1 MKAELK
7 SYAPIIF
14 LLLII
19 TGLTFWSTMSGGGA
33 EKGLPSISPFNGV
46 LLAVVGLAAGLVG
59 GIIGTGGCSVMLPI
73 LHLLLGYPAPI
84 AVGTTLFAV
93 MFTAVSGGYG
103 HLMRG
108 NVDKKA
114 ISWLGVFGL
123 IGVLFGSW
131 LFIQLS
137 TQTSLLGL
145 ILGSAFL
152 WPAFRMMWESLTAKK
167 ESAKTSTVAGSKL
180 AMGIFG
186 FIVGIFTGLVGLG
199 GGYALV
205 PGLIYLFNAPVPIAM
220 GTSLVTMIPLTIVGG
235 SIKLLEGFVFLD
247 AGLILAAGV
256 AVGAQA
262 GAALTKRFKTTT
274 LKLIFGLY
282 FLYVSMKF
290 ITGYFGISIW

>member
-1 MKAELK
+1 MEAELK

-19 TGLTFWSTMSGGGA
+19 TGLTFWSTMSGVGA

-59 GIIGTGGCSVMLPI
+59 GVIGTGGCSVVLPI
-73 LHLLLGYPAPI
+73 LHLLL
-84 AVGTTLFAV
+84 
-93 MFTAVSGGYG
+93 
-103 HLMRG
+103 
-108 NVDKKA
+108 
-114 ISWLGVFGL
+114 
-123 IGVLFGSW
+123 
-131 LFIQLS
+131 
-137 TQTSLLGL
+137 
-145 ILGSAFL
+145 
-152 WPAFRMMWESLTAKK
+152 
-167 ESAKTSTVAGSKL
+167 
-180 AMGIFG
+180 
-186 FIVGIFTGLVGLG
+186 
-199 GGYALV
+199 
-205 PGLIYLFNAPVPIAM
+205 
-220 GTSLVTMIPLTIVGG
+220 GG

-256 AVGAQA
+256 VVGAQA